1 MLEGLPTMA
10 ASGLRPPPPSWGQPG
25 GCGAGPERARPQ
37 PLDVH
42 GPPARR
48 GCCAER
54 QRMLGK
60 KQTDKPARR
69 GPGLGCQPDGEHHM
83 QARGYRWLV
92 APGADVAGPECLLS
106 LVAVQGPW
114 GGSGWPATECVTGE
128 GSQGQVSGH
137 RCLPWSSGEGNRWA
151 ALLGGGVRVRLN
163 GALGGQLSHAIP
175 TALDTGV
182 RGHVPSRALGR
193 GPLVPPGQTGRE
205 LCVSAF
211 GAPPSKHHHL
221 WLHPWGQSFG
231 ETQTERLGLEG
242 AGVARGWEEPMN
254 RGERAA
260 GGGGCTHS
268 RAGARLRCMGRAPQL
283 VGATL
288 RGWSRRLSVCHVG
301 PGSGPGEPLGPDLPT
316 RGHSISLAS
325 MRGVAWVPAGLGQ
338 RGATGLPVQRPL
350 RGLQSLVLTPAHS
363 TEVPMEA
370 TRGRGSGQWWG
381 PDAAWRM

>member
-1 MLEGLPTMA
+1 MA
-10 ASGLRPPPPSWGQPG
+10 GYRV
-25 GCGAGPERARPQ
+25 C
-37 PLDVH
+37 D
-42 GPPARR
+42 R
-48 GCCAER
+48 GR
-54 QRMLGK
+54 V
-60 KQTDKPARR
+60 P
-69 GPGLGCQPDGEHHM
+69 GPGLRAQVPPLELRGGE
-83 QARGYRWLV
+83 
-92 APGADVAGPECLLS
+92 
-106 LVAVQGPW
+106 
-114 GGSGWPATECVTGE
+114 
-128 GSQGQVSGH
+128 QVG
-137 RCLPWSSGEGNRWA
+137 
-151 ALLGGGVRVRLN
+151 
-163 GALGGQLSHAIP
+163 GALGGGCQGQAERSPWRAALARDSHSP
-175 TALDTGV
+175 GHWV

-268 RAGARLRCMGRAPQL
+268 RAGARLRCTGRAPQL

-338 RGATGLPVQRPL
+338 RGATGLPLQRPL